1 MRELAQIELEKI
13 EEDNKV
19 FKSDFARII
28 AIFEDIAMQLNSTK
42 GKEYK
47 LWSLVMD
54 LYHEKYR
61 TDESR

>member
-19 FKSDFARII
+19 FKSDFARRI

-42 GKEYK
+42 GKEHK
-47 LWSLVMD
+47 HWSLVMD
-54 LYHEKYR
+54 LYHEKY
-61 TDESR
+61 TTN